1 MGINIR
7 VAVCDDDAM
16 TLDMLRE
23 VIAAEMKNN
32 EMDFESIYVFESGQ
46 ELLDEYLQQPF
57 DVIFLDIQMPD
68 MNGFDI
74 AKRLRD
80 ISDKVFIIFVTTE
93 TWLVFDSFDFQPFH
107 FIRKLPLNQLEAQMK
122 SVIKKLSRHI
132 RQNNILILELPYNE
146 KVRVSI
152 RNILYISSEK
162 NYLIYHLND
171 SRIKV
176 RGKISELK
184 EKYEKYDF
192 VRVHKRII
200 VNMRNIA
207 WIDYPNDEIKLKD
220 ESVINIG
227 RIYRKELQ
235 EKYTMYLRSLR

>member
-32 EMDFESIYVFESGQ
+32 EMDFESISVFESGQ
-46 ELLDEYLQQPF
+46 ELLDEYFQQPF

>member
-32 EMDFESIYVFESGQ
+32 EMDFESISVFESGQ
-46 ELLDEYLQQPF
+46 ELLDEYFQ
-57 DVIFLDIQMPD
+57 
-68 MNGFDI
+68 
-74 AKRLRD
+74 
-80 ISDKVFIIFVTTE
+80 
-93 TWLVFDSFDFQPFH
+93 QPFH